1 MPLLLITLSFVVGAS
16 VSWVF
21 TSGSATYDRDKVVA
35 DARAA
40 FADEL
45 ESEFV

>member
-1 MPLLLITLSFVVGAS
+1 MPLLLIALSFGVGVA

-21 TSGSATYDRDKVVA
+21 TSGLTKYNKDQVVA
-35 DARAA
+35 EARAA